1 MKEDSRIPLVV
12 VTGATASGKTA
23 LAVEIA
29 RRFSTEVI
37 SADSRQV
44 YRYMDIGTAKA
55 TLEEQRIVPHH
66 LIDVVD
72 PDEKFSVADF
82 ADLAHRRI
90 QEIHRRG
97 HLPLVV
103 GGTGLYI
110 RALTEGLLDLP
121 GEDEELRQRLLADEQ
136 KQDGVLHQRL
146 QRCDPE
152 LSQRLHANDITRI
165 VRALEVF
172 ELTGIPL
179 SQWQREHG
187 FKEMPYRVIKFAVG
201 MDRQDLY
208 ARINQRVL
216 QMTDEG
222 LFVETRQLLDRG
234 YSPQLKAMRTIGY
247 QQAVRYL
254 HNEMTR
260 EEAIADIQQE
270 TRRYAKRQLTW
281 FRKDKS
287 IIWVD
292 YDSRFD
298 SILAWIDNF
307 I

>member
-1 MKEDSRIPLVV
+1 MIDDVRIPLVV
-12 VTGATASGKTA
+12 VTGPTASGKTD
-23 LAVEIA
+23 LAVHIA
-29 RRFSTEVI
+29 RRFPAEVI

-55 TLEEQRIVPHH
+55 TVEEQQAVRHH

-72 PDEKFSVADF
+72 PDEKFSVANF
-82 ADLAHRRI
+82 SDLAHARI
-90 QEIHRRG
+90 KEIHQRG

-121 GEDEELRQRLLADEQ
+121 GENEALRRRMLDEEARCCGILY
-136 KQDGVLHQRL
+136 HRL
-146 QRCDPE
+146 QSCDPQMA
-152 LSQRLHANDITRI
+152 QRLHANDVTRI
-165 VRALEVF
+165 VRALEIF
-172 ELTGIPL
+172 ELTGTPL
-179 SQWQREHG
+179 SQWQLEHG
-187 FKEMPYRVIKFAVG
+187 FKEQPYRVLKVAVG
-201 MDRQDLY
+201 MDRAELY
-208 ARINQRVL
+208 DRINRRVV
-216 QMTDEG
+216 QMMDQG
-222 LFVETRQLLDRG
+222 LVVETRQLLDRG
-234 YSPQLKAMRTIGY
+234 YSPELKSMRTIGY
-247 QQAVRYL
+247 QQAIRYVK
-254 HNEMTR
+254 NDVTR
-260 EEAIADIQQE
+260 EAAIADIQQE

-298 SILAWIDNF
+298 SILAWIEDF